1 MEGSLMGKTSLNA
14 LALRL
19 SEKTGLNPQET
30 EVFIRKMFEVVND
43 GLRTDKQVKMKWLG
57 TFKVTSVK
65 DRESVNVNTGERIVI
80 EGRDKITFAPD
91 SILKEIVNKPFAQFE
106 TVVVNDGV
114 DFEEIDRKFEA
125 EEESD
130 GEEADKEEKI
140 VDSQKNT
147 VSSKE
152 EAADSQ
158 KMITESDDSSD
169 NETDS
174 FLALDNHV
182 EDTSTERIIPHIPD
196 QGLSTSDD
204 SGVVC
209 FSGEETKNEVSDE
222 VIVIGDSEKESSC
235 EDSLDED
242 KQEQVIGSQ
251 QEQVIRSQ
259 QEQVIGSQQEQV
271 ESEVKIPRH
280 RTLVLTVCAAVLAL
294 IGAIGWFAYNRFGS
308 LQALIAQ
315 QEVNKEQ
322 PLQTPKISPI
332 RTNIPSSEETMRKKA
347 VEDSVRMA
355 QASEVIRKVDEKSE
369 RSMDE
374 PQRLPENQA
383 EIQNIS
389 SAKSKKGN
397 EIEKQQVEQKKQQ
410 MEQKKLSLDENQK
423 QSAAKYDKDVRVRTG
438 AYRIIGVSEV
448 VTVKEGQ
455 SISAL
460 SKRYL
465 GPGMECYVEALN
477 GCSSELKAGQKIK
490 IPKLELKKKK

>member
-1 MEGSLMGKTSLNA
+1 MEGRLMGKTSLNA

-251 QEQVIRSQ
+251 QEQV
-259 QEQVIGSQQEQV
+259 
-271 ESEVKIPRH
+271 ESSPQIPRH

-332 RTNIPSSEETMRKKA
+332 RTKIPSSEETMRKKA

-455 SISAL
+455 SLSAL

-477 GCSSELKAGQKIK
+477 GCSSELLKAGQKIK

>member
-1 MEGSLMGKTSLNA
+1 MGKTSLNA

-251 QEQVIRSQ
+251 QEQV
-259 QEQVIGSQQEQV
+259 

-280 RTLVLTVCAAVLAL
+280 RTFVLTVCVAVLAL

>member
-1 MEGSLMGKTSLNA
+1 MGKTSLNA

-251 QEQVIRSQ
+251 QEQV
-259 QEQVIGSQQEQV
+259 

-308 LQALIAQ
+308 LQALFAQ

-332 RTNIPSSEETMRKKA
+332 RTKIPSSEETMRKKA

-455 SISAL
+455 SLSAL

-477 GCSSELKAGQKIK
+477 GCSSELLKAGQKIK

>member
-1 MEGSLMGKTSLNA
+1 MGKTSLNA

-251 QEQVIRSQ
+251 QEQV
-259 QEQVIGSQQEQV
+259 

-280 RTLVLTVCAAVLAL
+280 RTFVLTVCAAVLAL